1 MFKYVIASFC
11 DKNKEEIFSYL
22 IETYLSFRQP
32 EVDSQFRLPP
42 DGDVSVEMKL
52 LLQLQPLMV
61 CVNYPVFLLRSCFT
75 CESDKKRNSVKI
87 ELFFLAARWL
97 NWKIYAEDAAC
108 QDRPICTQ
116 HLYEL
121 RLKSTSLCL
130 VYRYAN
136 WAFSSCFDDNCS
148 TENFKQPT
156 IRSSTDKLKR
166 NTRHGR

>member
-87 ELFFLAARWL
+87 ELFF
-97 NWKIYAEDAAC
+97 
-108 QDRPICTQ
+108 
-116 HLYEL
+116 
-121 RLKSTSLCL
+121 
-130 VYRYAN
+130 
-136 WAFSSCFDDNCS
+136 FSSQVVELEDL
-148 TENFKQPT
+148 
-156 IRSSTDKLKR
+156 RR
-166 NTRHGR
+166 GRCMPRPAYLHTASL